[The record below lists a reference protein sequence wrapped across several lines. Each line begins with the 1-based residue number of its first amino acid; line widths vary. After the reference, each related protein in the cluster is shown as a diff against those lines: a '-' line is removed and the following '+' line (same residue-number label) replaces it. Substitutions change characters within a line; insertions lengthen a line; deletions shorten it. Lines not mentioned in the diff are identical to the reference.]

1 MRFKLQTDYALR
13 AMVYMAAKQGN
24 CTTDEIASY
33 YDISSA
39 HLGRVIRRLQNH
51 GYVKAIR
58 GRRGGVRLDRDPET
72 VTLGEVVETLEEG
85 AQPLDPPHGEST
97 NGIDENLRLKAV
109 LRRAH
114 GLFVN
119 YLNKVTM
126 AELAAEGL
134 PPKPEPQSIESPA
147 PHQDAAP
154 SHDAAPAPAPT
165 PIDSEPV
172 GAPAGDNSPSSYRP
186 SSFSPHTPSY

>member
-13 AMVYMAAKQGN
+13 AMVYMAAKQGGN

-33 YDISSA
+33 FDISSA

-51 GYVKAIR
+51 GFVKAIR
-58 GRRGGVRLDRDPET
+58 GRRGGVRLDREPESI
-72 VTLGEVVETLEEG
+72 TLGEVVETLEEG
-85 AQPLDPPHGEST
+85 AQPLDPPTGEPT

-114 GLFVN
+114 GLFLN

-134 PPKPEPQSIESPA
+134 PAKPEPQTA
-147 PHQDAAP
+147 PQPSATETASEFTTDPMATPTQPTAP
-154 SHDAAPAPAPT
+154 SFGTYQPT
-165 PIDSEPV
+165 T
-172 GAPAGDNSPSSYRP
+172 P
-186 SSFSPHTPSY
+186 SSF

>member
-1 MRFKLQTDYALR
+1 MRFKLQTDYGLR
-13 AMVYMAAKQGN
+13 AMVYMAAIQAN

-39 HLGRVIRRLQNH
+39 HLGRVIRRLQSH
-51 GYVKAIR
+51 GFVKAIR

-72 VTLGEVVETLEEG
+72 VTLGEVVETLEQG
-85 AQPLDPPHGEST
+85 AQPLDPPHGEPT

-126 AELAAEGL
+126 ADLASEGL
-134 PPKPEPQSIESPA
+134 PPKPQPQTMES
-147 PHQDAAP
+147 
-154 SHDAAPAPAPT
+154 
-165 PIDSEPV
+165 
-172 GAPAGDNSPSSYRP
+172 SPSQHETAPQQSSDAVSTSPREPIGVP
-186 SSFSPHTPSY
+186 STGGTPTGYGRTNLPY

>member
-13 AMVYMAAKQGN
+13 AMVFMAAKQGN
-24 CTTDEIASY
+24 CTTDEIANY

-58 GRRGGVRLDRDPET
+58 GRRGGVRLDRDPGS

-85 AQPLDPPHGEST
+85 AQPLDPPHGEPT
-97 NGIDENLRLKAV
+97 NGVDESLRLKAV

-119 YLNKVTM
+119 YLDKVTM

-134 PPKPEPQSIESPA
+134 PPKPDPHSIA
-147 PHQDAAP
+147 PTTEER
-154 SHDAAPAPAPT
+154 APAPAQPSASPPAVRT
-165 PIDSEPV
+165 EPQPV
-172 GAPAGDNSPSSYRP
+172 GAPTSHG
-186 SSFSPHTPSY
+186 